1 MSERS
6 ACLAHNDRQNCEALF
21 AKGVNQ
27 IIFRTLVAD
36 TQTPVGMMM
45 KLSEKQTYHCLLESV
60 EGGEVR
66 GRFSVVALKP
76 DLIWQC
82 KKEKVFINRTAQTKP
97 ENFVELLNE
106 QPLGSLRQLIAESS
120 QR

>member
-1 MSERS
+1 MKGQALSERS
-6 ACLAHNDRQNCEALF
+6 ARLAHNDRQNCEALF

-66 GRFSVVALKP
+66 GRFSVIALKP
-76 DLIWQC
+76 DLI
-82 KKEKVFINRTAQTKP
+82 
-97 ENFVELLNE
+97 
-106 QPLGSLRQLIAESS
+106 
-120 QR
+120 

>member
-6 ACLAHNDRQNCEALF
+6 ARLAHNDRQNCEALF

-66 GRFSVVALKP
+66 GRFSVIALKP
-76 DLIWQC
+76 NLIWQC
-82 KKEKVFINRTAQTKP
+82 R
-97 ENFVELLNE
+97 
-106 QPLGSLRQLIAESS
+106 
-120 QR
+120 